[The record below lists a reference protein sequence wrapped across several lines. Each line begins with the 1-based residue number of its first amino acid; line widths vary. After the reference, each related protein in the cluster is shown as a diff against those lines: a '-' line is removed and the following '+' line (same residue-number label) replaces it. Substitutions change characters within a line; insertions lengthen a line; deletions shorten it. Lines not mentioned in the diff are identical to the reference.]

1 MTRHPE
7 PPGGG
12 APGGRAAVGWTAG
25 TVVAADRVL
34 RPGTVYAGADGRIA
48 EVTAGAAAGA
58 HDFGPEALLVPGAV
72 DLHGDAIEKLAEPRP
87 GVRMPFGVAVRA
99 LDRRLAAAGVTTA
112 YSALSLAGDELGLRE
127 RGATEALGRAL
138 RNLAGPLV
146 EHRVHLRVEVT
157 DAGSVQAAEE
167 ILAAGEAD
175 MVSVMNHT
183 PGQGQFATVDAYS
196 SFHQTNYGVADEA
209 LQVRLANKL
218 AAAPELGRRM
228 NAVAAAAHRHRIP
241 LAWHDPDSPKAIS
254 RAAALGA
261 VIAEFPTTLPAAVA
275 AGSAGL
281 AVGMG
286 APNLLRRNSA
296 SGNLSAVDAF
306 AAGTV
311 DFLVSDY
318 YPEALWPAVLLDELP
333 LLEAVRLVATHPAR
347 AAGLADRGE
356 LAPGQRADVV
366 ALRPD
371 GTVIAVM
378 LAGRRT
384 Q

>member
-1 MTRHPE
+1 MSRRPR
-7 PPGGG
+7 PV
-12 APGGRAAVGWTAG
+12 AWTAG
-25 TVVAADRVL
+25 TVVTPDRVL
-34 RPGTVYAGADGRIA
+34 RPGTVHVDAGGRIA
-48 EVTAGAAAGA
+48 GVAAGAAPGA
-58 HDFGPEALLVPGAV
+58 HDFGPRALLVPGAV

-127 RGATEALGRAL
+127 RGATEALGRTL
-138 RNLAGPLV
+138 RDLPEPLV
-146 EHRVHLRVEVT
+146 DHRVHLRVEVT

-167 ILAAGEAD
+167 LLGAGEVD
-175 MVSVMNHT
+175 LVSVMNHT

-196 SFHQTNYGVADEA
+196 SFHRTNYGVGEGA
-209 LQVRLANKL
+209 LQVRLATKL
-218 AAAPELGRRM
+218 AAGPELDQRM
-228 NAVAAAAHRHRIP
+228 AAVAAAARRRRIP
-241 LAWHDPDSPKAIS
+241 LAWHDPDSPQAIA

-261 VIAEFPTTLPAAVA
+261 VIAEFPTTLPAALA
-275 AGSAGL
+275 ATPAGL
-281 AVGMG
+281 AVAMG

-296 SGNLSAVDAF
+296 SGNLSAVDAM

-311 DFLVSDY
+311 DFVVSDY
-318 YPEALWPAVLLDELP
+318 YPEALWPAVLTGELP
-333 LLEAVRLVATHPAR
+333 LQDAVRLVATCPAR
-347 AAGLADRGE
+347 AVGLADRGE

-371 GTVIAVM
+371 GTPIAAM

-384 Q
+384 L